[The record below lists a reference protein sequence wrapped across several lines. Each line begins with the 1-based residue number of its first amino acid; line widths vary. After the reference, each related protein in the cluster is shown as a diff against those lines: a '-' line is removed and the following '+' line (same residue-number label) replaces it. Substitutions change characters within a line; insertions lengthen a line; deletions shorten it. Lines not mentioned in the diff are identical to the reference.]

1 MGTLNDVVVKYV
13 KTLGEAAILKGTE
26 CMVDYP
32 RLPTGVYS
40 VDYAIGGGI
49 PIGVTSSLYGPP
61 NGGKTLLSM
70 LLMASAQNLCWN
82 CFQYLWDCKCED
94 RLPKDVLLVAPEI
107 FDIGWATLFGVDPE
121 RLWVVE
127 PDSGEIAAEIIADSL
142 RSKDCGLVVLDSLPM
157 LIPSKEIEG
166 NIADSEPAIQARM
179 IAKMMRKI
187 KAILIKQ
194 RKPHIHNNVT
204 FVATNQ
210 IRAKFGQGFNKGPSE
225 EMAGGYVPMHDW
237 HLTLRMSQPYSK
249 DRDKETELPING
261 KFSASLIAMGNKKK
275 LFVLAGK
282 GEFLAVIGEGGELP
296 KGTINDF
303 RTVNKV
309 ADQEGLID
317 KKKKWALF
325 GREYGTKG
333 MMLQTWVEN
342 KHLFLS
348 VKKQL
353 VDHFIAASKARLE
366 ALSIRFDPLEEGEFK
381 SEN

>member
-1 MGTLNDVVVKYV
+1 MGTLNEVAAKYI
-13 KTLGEAAILKGTE
+13 KKLGDGAVLKGTE

-32 RLPTGVYS
+32 RLPTGVFN
-40 VDYAIGGGI
+40 VDYAIGGGF

-61 NGGKTLLSM
+61 NGGKSLLGI

-82 CFQYLWDCKCED
+82 CFQYLWDCECEEQIK
-94 RLPKDVLLVAPEI
+94 KDVLLVAPEI

-127 PDSGEIAAEIIADSL
+127 PDSGEIAAEVIADSL

-157 LIPSKEIEG
+157 LVPSEEIEG
-166 NIADSEPAIQARM
+166 NIADSQPAIQARM

-194 RKPHIHNNVT
+194 RKPHINNHVA

-210 IRAKFGQGFNKGPSE
+210 IRAKFGQGFSKKGPSD

-237 HLTLRMSQPYSK
+237 HLTLRMSQPYSA

-275 LFVLAGK
+275 LFVMAGK
-282 GEFLAVIGEGGELP
+282 GEFYAVIGEGGDLP
-296 KGTINDF
+296 KGTVNDF
-303 RTVNKV
+303 QTVAKI
-309 ADQEGLID
+309 AAQEGLLD
-317 KKKKWALF
+317 KKKWILF
-325 GREYGTKG
+325 DREYGTKG
-333 MMLQTWVEN
+333 AMLQTWVN
-342 KHLFLS
+342 KRKLFLS

-353 VDHFIAASKARLE
+353 VNYFIAEAKDRLE
-366 ALSIRFDPLEEGEFK
+366 ALSIKFDPPEEAQA
-381 SEN
+381 